1 MLHNRRA
8 HKYHF
13 DAFHGNADF
22 LFVQKYKMEF
32 KVISIG
38 INTYRVSIPNDI
50 L

>member
-1 MLHNRRA
+1 MLHNERA

-13 DAFHGNADF
+13 YAFHGNANF
-22 LFVQKYKMEF
+22 LIVQKYKMEF

-38 INTYRVSIPNDI
+38 INTYRVSTSD